1 MPECTALAS
10 ELLKSPSE
18 PSRKIPVISSSL
30 NLNFVFKILIPVTNP
45 IPRLDLIG
53 IHIRKECPM
62 MKQGTV
68 IRIVYLV
75 SVPNNV
81 LKNIV
86 SYLPGF
92 FKSFF

>member
-18 PSRKIPVISSSL
+18 PSREVPVVSTSL
-30 NLNFVFKILIPVTNP
+30 NLNFVFKILVTVANP

-75 SVPNNV
+75 SVSNNI

-86 SYLPGF
+86 SCLPGF

>member
-18 PSRKIPVISSSL
+18 PSREVPIVSPSL
-30 NLNFVFKILIPVTNP
+30 NLNFVFKILVTITNP
-45 IPRLDLIG
+45 IPRLNLISV
-53 IHIRKECPM
+53 HIRKKCPM

-75 SVPNNV
+75 SVSNNV

>member
-1 MPECTALAS
+1 MPECTTLATK
-10 ELLKSPSE
+10 LLKSPSE
-18 PSRKIPVISSSL
+18 PSREVPIVSTSL

-45 IPRLDLIG
+45 IPRLNLIG

-62 MKQGTV
+62 MKQGAI

-75 SVPNNV
+75 SVSNNV

>member
-10 ELLKSPSE
+10 KLLKSPSE
-18 PSRKIPVISSSL
+18 PSREVPIVSPSL
-30 NLNFVFKILIPVTNP
+30 NLNFVFKILIPVANP

-68 IRIVYLV
+68 IRIIYLV
-75 SVPNNV
+75 SVSNNV